1 MRGPSLSAL
10 SGPSLRGPSLRGRLQ
25 GLSLRARLMAV
36 GVTGVALALALGSF
50 VLYAVLTVT
59 VNRAVDDS
67 ALASARAVAA
77 LVDNNAVPDPLPV
90 SGSQVVQVVD
100 ASGAVDSASL
110 SADRLTP
117 LLRPAE
123 LARALAGERISV
135 PGARAGLSGT
145 LRAIAIPTGSA
156 STSGT
161 GSSSSSGPGSTT
173 VSPSVIVAVPVND
186 IEASQ
191 RILRDTLLVTYPPLV
206 VIMALIAWR
215 VIGWT
220 LRPVET
226 LRSGA
231 ARISG
236 SDQDERLAV
245 PESADE
251 IRALA
256 LTLNDMLDRLAAARG
271 RQRAFVADSA
281 HELRSPLTS
290 MRTQLEVAQHLGEGG
305 ELAAD
310 LLADVVR
317 LSALVEDLLL
327 LARAGSDTRPPSRRE
342 SLDVRALL
350 VATAS
355 RYADARVP
363 VSVTPGPPVYAS
375 ASSEELQR
383 VVSNLVDNAVRH
395 ATSSVVL
402 AVGAEAG
409 HTVLTVVDDGPG
421 IPAAER
427 ERVFERFARLDDA
440 RDRDAGGTGLGLAI
454 VRELLRRSDG
464 SISLHDNPAGPGLA
478 AAVQLPR

>member
-1 MRGPSLSAL
+1 M
-10 SGPSLRGPSLRGRLQ
+10 SGRLRGLTRH
-25 GLSLRARLMAV
+25 GLSLRARLLAL
-36 GVTGVALALALGSF
+36 GVTGVALALALGSLM
-50 VLYAVLTVT
+50 LYAVLTVT
-59 VNRAVDDS
+59 VNRTVDDS
-67 ALASARAVAA
+67 AFASARVVAA
-77 LVDNNAVPDPLPV
+77 MVDSNTVPDPLPV

-100 ASGAVDSASL
+100 SSGAMVSASV

-117 LLRPAE
+117 LLRSPE
-123 LARALAGERISV
+123 LAKALAGERISV
-135 PGARAGLSGT
+135 PGARAGLAGN
-145 LRAIAIPTGSA
+145 LRAIAVQAGPP
-156 STSGT
+156 
-161 GSSSSSGPGSTT
+161 SGPRSI
-173 VSPSVIVAVPVND
+173 IVAVPVND
-186 IEASQ
+186 IEESQ
-191 RILRDTLLVTYPPLV
+191 RVLRNTLLVTYPPLV

-271 RQRAFVADSA
+271 RQRAFVADAA
-281 HELRSPLTS
+281 HELRSPLAS
-290 MRTQLEVAQHLGEGG
+290 MRIQLEVAQHLGEGG
-305 ELAAD
+305 QLSAD
-310 LLADVVR
+310 LLADVTR

-327 LARAGSDTRPPSRRE
+327 LARAGSDANHPPVRE

-350 VATAS
+350 VTTAN
-355 RYADARVP
+355 RYAGARVP
-363 VSVTPGPPVYAS
+363 VTVTAGPSVYAS
-375 ASSEELQR
+375 ANSEELRR
-383 VVSNLVDNAVRH
+383 VLANLVDNAVRH
-395 ATSSVVL
+395 ARSTVSL
-402 AVGAEAG
+402 EARAEGGRA
-409 HTVLTVVDDGPG
+409 VLTVVDDGPG
-421 IPAAER
+421 IPADER

-464 SISLHDNPAGPGLA
+464 SISLQDNPSGTGV
-478 AAVQLPR
+478 AAVVYLSR

>member
-1 MRGPSLSAL
+1 
-10 SGPSLRGPSLRGRLQ
+10 
-25 GLSLRARLMAV
+25 MAV
-36 GVTGVALALALGSF
+36 GVTGVALALALGSL

-59 VNRAVDDS
+59 VNRTVDDS
-67 ALASARAVAA
+67 AFATARAVAA
-77 LVDNNAVPDPLPV
+77 MVDDNTVPDPLPV
-90 SGSQVVQVVD
+90 SGSQIVQVVD
-100 ASGAVDSASL
+100 SSGAMVSASV

-117 LLRPAE
+117 LLRSPE
-123 LARALAGERISV
+123 LVKALAGERISV
-135 PGARAGLSGT
+135 PGARAGLAGN
-145 LRAIAIPTGSA
+145 LRAIAVQAGPSSA
-156 STSGT
+156 SRSI
-161 GSSSSSGPGSTT
+161 
-173 VSPSVIVAVPVND
+173 IVAVPVGD
-186 IEASQ
+186 IEESQ
-191 RILRDTLLVTYPPLV
+191 RILRYTLLVAYPPLV

-220 LRPVET
+220 LKPVET

-256 LTLNDMLDRLAAARG
+256 LTLNDMLDRLAAARA
-271 RQRAFVADSA
+271 RQRAFVADAA
-281 HELRSPLTS
+281 HELRSPLAS

-310 LLADVVR
+310 LLADVTR

-327 LARAGSDTRPPSRRE
+327 LARAGEDANHPPVRE

-350 VATAS
+350 VATAN
-355 RYADARVP
+355 RYAGARVP
-363 VSVTPGPPVYAS
+363 VTVAGGPSVYAS
-375 ASSEELQR
+375 TNAGELRR
-383 VVSNLVDNAVRH
+383 VLANLVDNAVRH
-395 ATSSVVL
+395 ARSGVSLQVRTESGQ
-402 AVGAEAG
+402 A
-409 HTVLTVVDDGPG
+409 VLTVADDGPG

-454 VRELLRRSDG
+454 VRELVRRSGG
-464 SISLHDNPAGPGLA
+464 SISLQDNPSGTGI
-478 AAVQLPR
+478 AAVVHLPR

>member
-1 MRGPSLSAL
+1 M
-10 SGPSLRGPSLRGRLQ
+10 
-25 GLSLRARLMAV
+25 LSLRARLLAV
-36 GVTGVALALALGSF
+36 GVTGVAVALALGSLM
-50 VLYAVLTVT
+50 LYAVLTVAL
-59 VNRAVDDS
+59 NRTVDDS
-67 ALASARAVAA
+67 AFASARAVAA
-77 LVDNNAVPDPLPV
+77 MVESNTVPDPLPV

-100 ASGAVDSASL
+100 GSGAIVSASV

-117 LLRPAE
+117 LLRSPE
-123 LARALAGERISV
+123 LAKALAGERISL
-135 PGARAGLSGT
+135 PGGRAGLSGN
-145 LRAIAIPTGSA
+145 LRAIAVRAGPSSA
-156 STSGT
+156 SRSI
-161 GSSSSSGPGSTT
+161 
-173 VSPSVIVAVPVND
+173 IVAVPVND
-186 IEASQ
+186 IERSKDV
-191 RILRDTLLVTYPPLV
+191 LRNTLLVTYPPLV

-245 PESADE
+245 PGSADE

-271 RQRAFVADSA
+271 RQRAFVADAA
-281 HELRSPLTS
+281 HELRSPLAS

-310 LLADVVR
+310 LLADVAR

-327 LARAGSDTRPPSRRE
+327 LARAGSDANRPSARE
-342 SLDVRALL
+342 SLDVSALL
-350 VATAS
+350 VSTAS
-355 RYADARVP
+355 RYAGARVP
-363 VSVTPGPPVYAS
+363 VTVTAGPAVYAS
-375 ASSEELQR
+375 ANSEELRR
-383 VVSNLVDNAVRH
+383 VLANLVDNAVRH
-395 ATSSVVL
+395 ASS
-402 AVGAEAG
+402 AVSLEVRSEGG
-409 HTVLTVVDDGPG
+409 HAVLTVADDGPG
-421 IPAAER
+421 IPADER

-464 SISLHDNPAGPGLA
+464 SISLQDNPSGAGLVAVVHLA
-478 AAVQLPR
+478 R

>member
-1 MRGPSLSAL
+1 MSGRPPGLSLH
-10 SGPSLRGPSLRGRLQ
+10 
-25 GLSLRARLMAV
+25 GLSLRARLLAL
-36 GVTGVALALALGSF
+36 GVTGVALALALGSLM
-50 VLYAVLTVT
+50 LYAVLTLT
-59 VNRAVDDS
+59 VNRTVDDS
-67 ALASARAVAA
+67 AFASARVVAA
-77 LVDNNAVPDPLPV
+77 MVDSNTVPDPLPV

-100 ASGAVDSASL
+100 SSGAMVSASV

-117 LLRPAE
+117 LLRSPE
-123 LARALAGERISV
+123 LAKALAGERISV
-135 PGARAGLSGT
+135 PGARAGLAGN
-145 LRAIAIPTGSA
+145 LRAIAVQAGPP
-156 STSGT
+156 
-161 GSSSSSGPGSTT
+161 SGPRSI
-173 VSPSVIVAVPVND
+173 IVAVPVND
-186 IEASQ
+186 IEQSQ
-191 RILRDTLLVTYPPLV
+191 RVLRNTLLVTYPPLV

-271 RQRAFVADSA
+271 RQRAFVADAA
-281 HELRSPLTS
+281 HELRSPLAS
-290 MRTQLEVAQHLGEGG
+290 MRIQLEVAQHLGEGG
-305 ELAAD
+305 QLSAD
-310 LLADVVR
+310 LLADVTR

-327 LARAGSDTRPPSRRE
+327 LARAGSDANHPPVRE

-350 VATAS
+350 VTTAN
-355 RYADARVP
+355 RYAGARVP
-363 VSVTPGPPVYAS
+363 VTVTAGPSVYAS
-375 ASSEELQR
+375 ANSEELRR
-383 VVSNLVDNAVRH
+383 VLANLVDNAVRH
-395 ATSSVVL
+395 ARSTVSL
-402 AVGAEAG
+402 EARAEGGRA
-409 HTVLTVVDDGPG
+409 VLTVVDDGPG
-421 IPAAER
+421 IPADER

-464 SISLHDNPAGPGLA
+464 SISLQDNPSGTGV
-478 AAVQLPR
+478 AAVVYLSR

>member
-1 MRGPSLSAL
+1 M
-10 SGPSLRGPSLRGRLQ
+10 RGRLQ
-25 GLSLRARLMAV
+25 GLSLRARLLAI

-50 VLYAVLTVT
+50 ALYAVLTLT
-59 VNRAVDDS
+59 LNRTVDDG
-67 ALASARAVAA
+67 AFATARTIAA
-77 LVDNNAVPDPLPV
+77 MVDNNAIPDPLPV
-90 SGSQVVQVVD
+90 SGAQAVQVVD
-100 ASGAVDSASL
+100 RSGAVVSASL

-117 LLRPAE
+117 LLRPPE
-123 LARALAGERISV
+123 LAKALAGERTSI
-135 PGARAGLSGT
+135 PGARAGLSGN
-145 LRAIAIPTGSA
+145 LRAIAIPAGSA
-156 STSGT
+156 AAST
-161 GSSSSSGPGSTT
+161 
-173 VSPSVIVAVPVND
+173 SVIVAVPVND

-191 RILRDTLLVTYPPLV
+191 QVLRNTLLVAYPPLV
-206 VIMALIAWR
+206 LIMALIAWR

-281 HELRSPLTS
+281 HELRSPLAS

-310 LLADVVR
+310 LLADVAR
-317 LSALVEDLLL
+317 LAALVEDLLL
-327 LARAGSDTRPPSRRE
+327 LARAGNDARPPSMRE

-350 VATAS
+350 AETAS
-355 RYADARVP
+355 RYAAARVP
-363 VSVTPGPPVYAS
+363 VSVTGGPPVYAS
-375 ASSEELQR
+375 ANSEELHR
-383 VVSNLVDNAVRH
+383 ALANLVDNAVRH
-395 ATSSVVL
+395 AGSSVTL
-402 AVGAEAG
+402 AVRADGGRA
-409 HTVLTVVDDGPG
+409 VLTVVDDGPG
-421 IPAAER
+421 IPAGER
-427 ERVFERFARLDDA
+427 ERVFERFTRLDDA

-464 SISLHDNPAGPGLA
+464 SISLQDNPFGPGLA
-478 AAVQLPR
+478 AVVYLAT